1 MDGFKDEIKSVIL
14 VQHPIDLDTATNL
27 ALLQEEAVTDRRKEL
42 RKPEFVFKPRTAGT
56 SSPLP
61 LSLPPP
67 RTDSSLGAGAVECRG
82 ATTSIPV
89 LDNSSDGKVRM
100 VCVSSVRKMGTRPQV
115 RTAGSVVSSL
125 GVVGHALYGF

>member
-82 ATTSIPV
+82 ATTSVPV
-89 LDNSSDGKVRM
+89 LDNSSDGKVA
-100 VCVSSVRKMGTRPQV
+100 V
-115 RTAGSVVSSL
+115 L
-125 GVVGHALYGF
+125 HAYRRAHGLC